1 MHKLLRKYELFYD
14 LTLEENIIKF
24 KKTDPNTF
32 PIYDLTYKAKSE
44 NDYESI
50 SNILLDFKDNFE
62 EMCGF
67 NLYIHKSK
75 IRHMSSQDGVFLSCK
90 KKQSV
95 LPGTLVGFYPGII
108 YPSRI
113 KKPELI
119 INDTYPYLKRFD
131 DFWVDPI
138 GLVPY
143 PLYDNLSIEDFKELK
158 KTNSNLLYKEL
169 PLYKNNH
176 LALGH
181 KINHCPPD
189 EPANVKIIDFYVS
202 SNFFPKTFFRYLPN
216 IKHSDDSTFEL
227 SSMISYKGTHNE
239 TKIRLIGIVSLK
251 EIKHGEELYA
261 DYIQEDMI
269 PISYKPDWL
278 IKPPDNIPY
287 LTKETYVTK
296 NKILDKLLF
305 SYYNIT
311 KNEELEEF
319 KAFQKLISNEGSN
332 DIAKSRQAVKDI
344 QKRLKEAKN
353 VNDNTKRLL

>member
-14 LTLEENIIKF
+14 LTVEENIIKF
-24 KKTDPNTF
+24 KKTDPNSF

-44 NDYESI
+44 NDYEPI
-50 SNILLDFKDNFE
+50 SNILLDYKENFE
-62 EMCGF
+62 EMCDF
-67 NLYIHKSK
+67 SLYINKSK

-90 KKQSV
+90 KKNYV

-108 YPSRI
+108 YPRKI
-113 KKPELI
+113 KKPDLI

-131 DFWVDPI
+131 DCWVDPI

-143 PLYDNLSIEDFKELK
+143 PLYDNLSIIDFQEMKS
-158 KTNSNLLYKEL
+158 TNSNLSYKEL

-189 EPANVKIIDFYVS
+189 IPANVKIIDFYVS
-202 SNFFPKTFFRYLPN
+202 SNFFPKTFFRYMPN
-216 IKHSDDSTFEL
+216 IKHSEDYSFEMP
-227 SSMISYKGTHNE
+227 SMISYKNPHNE
-239 TKIRLIGIVSLK
+239 SKIRLIGIVSLT

-261 DYIQEDMI
+261 DYIQEEMI
-269 PISYKPDWL
+269 PLSYKPDWL

-287 LTKETYVTK
+287 LTKEKFVTQ
-296 NKILDKLLF
+296 NKIIDKLLF

-311 KNEELEEF
+311 KSEEIEEF
-319 KAFQKLISNEGSN
+319 KNFQKLISNEGNN

-344 QKRLKEAKN
+344 QKRLEK
-353 VNDNTKRLL
+353 VNDATKRLL